1 MEEPTASRDI
11 DRVAREQ
18 VHVPYRDSQLTWLLK
33 ESLGGNA
40 KTIMLAA
47 ISPADINF
55 EESLSTL
62 QVGFTDCFM
71 VQVSLCLWL
80 GAMMRAERA
89 RGQIQSP
96 CIATIKT
103 TRFLRAW
110 LRVEGLGF

>member
-1 MEEPTASRDI
+1 
-11 DRVAREQ
+11 
-18 VHVPYRDSQLTWLLK
+18 VPYRDSQLTWLLK

-62 QVGFTDCFM
+62 QVGFDRFV
-71 VQVSLCLWL
+71 VQISLCLWL
-80 GAMMRAERA
+80 WAKMRAERMTTVWCKYRSVLWLGA
-89 RGQIQSP
+89 KMRAERIRGRIVPS

-103 TRFLRAW
+103 FRF
-110 LRVEGLGF
+110 